1 MNIMRKTTLLIHTI
15 VISFIACAFLLTGC
29 ESTMVSETQDELL
42 TDNSITEMSSVK
54 TSKMIPYKGIFSGSG
69 GYDASRT
76 DCPEGTLPISGTG
89 SGVVSHVGKVDVYYS
104 HCSYFLVDQNNPTYI
119 DGYGI
124 TTAANGD
131 QIFGTYTGSITGFDS
146 FIDIV
151 TITGGTGRFENI
163 SGSFIEYGEVAL
175 TSETTFDYVITM
187 EGEISSVGSGK

>member
-1 MNIMRKTTLLIHTI
+1 MKKAKILIHAI
-15 VISFIACAFLLTGC
+15 VVSFIACAFLFAGC

-42 TDNSITEMSSVK
+42 TGNSIAEMSSVK

-69 GYDASRT
+69 GYDVSRT
-76 DCPEGTLPISGTG
+76 DCPPGTLPINGTG
-89 SGVVSHVGKVDVYYS
+89 SGVASHFGKVDVYYS
-104 HCSYFLVDQNNPTYI
+104 HCSYYLVDQTNFTYI

-131 QIFGTYTGSITGFDS
+131 QIFGTYSGSITGPDS
-146 FIDIV
+146 FQDVV

-163 SGSFIEYGEVAL
+163 SGSFIEYGEVAF
-175 TSETTFDYVITM
+175 TSETTFDYEITL